1 MYKRP
6 ASFNTLFPKILMWLN
21 IHLSKFQK
29 ALFNVI
35 SLLQIHKCSERALA
49 LVGSINNQRKPL
61 KIDEYLIL
69 I

>member
-1 MYKRP
+1 MG
-6 ASFNTLFPKILMWLN
+6 LN

-29 ALFNVI
+29 ALFKVI
-35 SLLQIHKCSERALA
+35 SLLQIHKCSERAVA